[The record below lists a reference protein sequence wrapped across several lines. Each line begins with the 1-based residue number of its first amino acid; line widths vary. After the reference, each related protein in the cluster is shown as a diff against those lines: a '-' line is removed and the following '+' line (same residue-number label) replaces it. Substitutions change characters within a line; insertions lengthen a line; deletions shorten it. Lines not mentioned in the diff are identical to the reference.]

1 MHTKIKEQK
10 TGNLID
16 PNGIDVRT
24 KIIQEKSDK
33 R

>member
-1 MHTKIKEQK
+1 MHPKIKEQK

-16 PNGIDVRT
+16 SKGIDMRT
-24 KIIQEKSDK
+24 KIIWEKSDK